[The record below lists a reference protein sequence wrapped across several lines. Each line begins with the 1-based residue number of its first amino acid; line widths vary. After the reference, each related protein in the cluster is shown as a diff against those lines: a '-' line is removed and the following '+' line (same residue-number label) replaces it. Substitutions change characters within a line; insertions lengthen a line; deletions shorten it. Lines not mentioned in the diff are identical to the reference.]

1 MKTLL
6 TLTTTPT
13 LKLTLTLTLL
23 SFHSFSQ
30 SNNARPFLVAIQVDS
45 LDRSI
50 AWYQNMMG
58 FTLHDKKEFS
68 DYGLKIATMKS
79 GDFELE
85 LVDNVKSQ
93 NKSDALKKLQAD
105 EITGF
110 AKIAFRVDD
119 VSAKHRALKAKGA
132 EFKVELRDSNI
143 NPKEKFF
150 IVGDADGNWVQIV
163 GSK

>member
-6 TLTTTPT
+6 I
-13 LKLTLTLTLL
+13 LTLTLL
-23 SFHSFSQ
+23 PFQSFSQ
-30 SNNARPFLVAIQVDS
+30 PNNARPFLIAVQVDS

-50 AWYQNMMG
+50 AWYRDILG
-58 FTLHDKKEFS
+58 FTLHDKKEFP
-68 DYGLKIATMKS
+68 DYGLKIAMMKS

-93 NKSDALKKLQAD
+93 NKSDALKKLHAD

-119 VSAKHRALKAKGA
+119 VSAKHKELKAKGA
-132 EFKVELRDSNI
+132 EFKVELRESNI

-163 GSK
+163 GEK